1 MTLFICLGILLLKW
15 VVAEV
20 SAVIFCALLFTLF
33 AVFVLALCEEDEV
46 EFASSCVRRT
56 CRIVL

>member
-1 MTLFICLGILLLKW
+1 MTLGICLGILLIKW

-33 AVFVLALCEEDEV
+33 AVFVLAFCEEKE
-46 EFASSCVRRT
+46 EEE
-56 CRIVL
+56 

>member
-1 MTLFICLGILLLKW
+1 MTLGICLGILLIKW

-33 AVFVLALCEEDEV
+33 AVFVLVLCEEKE
-46 EFASSCVRRT
+46 EEE
-56 CRIVL
+56 

>member
-1 MTLFICLGILLLKW
+1 MTLFICLGILLIKW

-33 AVFVLALCEEDEV
+33 AVFVLALCEKEE
-46 EFASSCVRRT
+46 EEE
-56 CRIVL
+56 

>member
-1 MTLFICLGILLLKW
+1 MMVIASFFFALFMTLSICLGILLIKW

-33 AVFVLALCEEDEV
+33 AVFVLATCEEDEV
-46 EFASSCVRRT
+46 EG
-56 CRIVL
+56 